1 MDQLKPSLANSCPLT
16 PLTFLE
22 RAAIAYGEIPSIIYN
37 ATTYTWSQTH
47 RRCQQLAS
55 SIQSLGIGRGHVVS
69 VVAPNTPAMY
79 ELHFAVPMT
88 GAILNTI
95 NTRLDAR
102 MISVLLQHSESKLV
116 FVDKQFQSNVI
127 QAIKRFP
134 PESQSP
140 TLVLIAD
147 NEVSISSN
155 PSSSTTLDFTQNY
168 EDLVEKGDPEFKWV
182 RPESEQDPMTLNYTS
197 GTTSSPKGVVH
208 SHRSIFIITI
218 NSLIDWSVPKHPVY
232 LWTLPMFHSNGW
244 SFSWGMAAVGGTNIC
259 LRKFDVPFV
268 YHSIRAHSV
277 THMCGAPVILN
288 MLSKSNSPTHR
299 LKTPVHFLTGGAPP
313 PTAVLLRVES
323 LGFVVS
329 HGYGFTEA
337 AGVVVSCAW
346 KPSWDRLNAEERAR
360 LKSRQGVRTIGVTEL
375 DVVDTESG
383 KSVNRDGATVGEVV
397 LRGGSMMLGYWK
409 DPAGTSEC
417 IKSNGWLY
425 TGDVGV
431 IYPDGYLEIRDRLKD
446 VIVSGGENVCS
457 LEVERVLHGNE
468 AVEEAA
474 VVARPDEFWGETV
487 CAFLSLKGGVPGLEE
502 RDVVEFCR
510 ERLPHYMV
518 PKTVVFMDDL
528 PKTSTGK
535 IQKVALREIAKSLG
549 SLPSRAR

>member
-1 MDQLKPSLANSCPLT
+1 MDQLKPSPANSCPLT

-102 MISVLLQHSESKLV
+102 MISVLLQHSESKIV

-218 NSLIDWSVPKHPVY
+218 NSLIDWPVPKHPVY

-259 LRKFDVPFV
+259 LRKFDVPLV

-277 THMCGAPVILN
+277 THMCGAPVLLN

-299 LKTPVHFLTGGAPP
+299 
-313 PTAVLLRVES
+313 
-323 LGFVVS
+323 
-329 HGYGFTEA
+329 
-337 AGVVVSCAW
+337 
-346 KPSWDRLNAEERAR
+346 
-360 LKSRQGVRTIGVTEL
+360 
-375 DVVDTESG
+375 
-383 KSVNRDGATVGEVV
+383 
-397 LRGGSMMLGYWK
+397 M
-409 DPAGTSEC
+409 
-417 IKSNGWLY
+417 
-425 TGDVGV
+425 
-431 IYPDGYLEIRDRLKD
+431 
-446 VIVSGGENVCS
+446 
-457 LEVERVLHGNE
+457 EVERVLYGNE

-487 CAFLSLKGGVPGLEE
+487 CAFLSLKGGVLGVEE

-518 PKTVVFMDDL
+518 PKTVVFMDEL

-549 SLPSRAR
+549 SSPSRGR